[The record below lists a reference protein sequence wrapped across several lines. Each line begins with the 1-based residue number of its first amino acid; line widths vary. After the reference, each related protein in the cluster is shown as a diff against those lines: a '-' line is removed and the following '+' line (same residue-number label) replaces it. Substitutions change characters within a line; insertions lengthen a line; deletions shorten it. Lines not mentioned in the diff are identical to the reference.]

1 MSIGLWLVLL
11 LAVVQGLT
19 EFLPVSSS
27 GHLVLLES
35 LFGLRGDGGAGG
47 VLFEISVH
55 VGTLAAVLLVY
66 REKVWELVTGA
77 FRFLASGFGEARGE
91 AVYVGHMA
99 VASVPAAIVGFLLHD
114 EIGALFDSPRTT
126 SVMFVATALV
136 LAASRIGRQERKLTM
151 ATALLVGVAQAV
163 AILPGCSRSGWTIT
177 AGLLLGLGFGRAAEF
192 SFLISIP
199 AILGA
204 LALEIWKNPIT
215 ASRGEIVPLL
225 IGALAAFIA
234 GWFALRLLLRILR
247 AGSLHRF
254 SYYLAALGAAAFV
267 FFTLRG

>member
-1 MSIGLWLVLL
+1 MIMEIWLILL

-35 LFGLRGDGGAGG
+35 LFGVRGAGG
-47 VLFEISVH
+47 HSGILFEISVH

-66 REKVWELVTGA
+66 RRKVAGLLAGVV
-77 FRFLASGFGEARGE
+77 RFFSSRFGDGRDDARYIGYMAIASI
-91 AVYVGHMA
+91 
-99 VASVPAAIVGFLLHD
+99 PAAIVGFFLHD
-114 EIGALFDSPRTT
+114 VIGVLFDSPRVTAI
-126 SVMFVATALV
+126 MFVATALV
-136 LAASRIGRQERKLTM
+136 LAASRLGMPERGLT
-151 ATALLVGVAQAV
+151 ATTALLVGIAQAV

-204 LALEIWKNPIT
+204 LVLEISRNPVT
-215 ASRGEIVPLL
+215 AARNEIVPLV
-225 IGALAAFIA
+225 IGGFAAFLA
-234 GWFALRLLLRILR
+234 GWLALRLLLRILR

-254 SYYLAALGAAAFV
+254 SYYLAALGTAAFV
-267 FFTLRG
+267 FFSLRG

>member
-1 MSIGLWLVLL
+1 MIVDYWLILL

-27 GHLVLLES
+27 GHLVLFES
-35 LFGLRGDGGAGG
+35 LFDVRGVGGEGG
-47 VLFEISVH
+47 MLFEISVH

-66 REKVWELVTGA
+66 RRKMGGLLSGVL
-77 FRFLASGFGEARGE
+77 RFFSSRFGDGIDDVRYIG
-91 AVYVGHMA
+91 YMA
-99 VASVPAAIVGFLLHD
+99 VASVPAAVVGLLFHD
-114 EIGALFDSPRTT
+114 EVGILFDSPRVTAFLLI
-126 SVMFVATALV
+126 VTALA
-136 LAASRIGRQERKLTM
+136 LTASRIRRPQKELTVT
-151 ATALLVGVAQAV
+151 TAFLIGVAQAV

-177 AGLLLGLGFGRAAEF
+177 TGLLLGLGFGRAAEF

-204 LALEIWKNPIT
+204 LVLEILKNPNA
-215 ASRGEIVPLL
+215 ASREEIMPLL
-225 IGALAAFIA
+225 IGGSVAFLA

-254 SYYLAALGAAAFV
+254 SYYLAAIGIAAFLY
-267 FFTLRG
+267 FTMTG

>member
-1 MSIGLWLVLL
+1 
-11 LAVVQGLT
+11 
-19 EFLPVSSS
+19 
-27 GHLVLLES
+27 
-35 LFGLRGDGGAGG
+35 
-47 VLFEISVH
+47 
-55 VGTLAAVLLVY
+55 
-66 REKVWELVTGA
+66 
-77 FRFLASGFGEARGE
+77 
-91 AVYVGHMA
+91 
-99 VASVPAAIVGFLLHD
+99 
-114 EIGALFDSPRTT
+114 
-126 SVMFVATALV
+126 
-136 LAASRIGRQERKLTM
+136 M

>member
-1 MSIGLWLVLL
+1 MNIGFWVVLL

-27 GHLVLLES
+27 GHLVLIES
-35 LFGLRGDGGAGG
+35 LFGMRGEGGEAS

-66 REKVWELVTGA
+66 REKVWGLVTGA
-77 FRFLASGFGEARGE
+77 CRFISSGFGEARDE
-91 AVYVGHMA
+91 AGYIGYMA
-99 VASVPAAIVGFLLHD
+99 VASVPAAIVGFILHD
-114 EIGALFDSPRTT
+114 EIGAIFDSPRTT

-136 LAASRIGRQERKLTM
+136 LAASRIGRPERKLTTT
-151 ATALLVGVAQAV
+151 TALLIGVAQAV

-204 LALEIWKNPIT
+204 LALEIWRNPVAVTSDAI
-215 ASRGEIVPLL
+215 APLF
-225 IGALAAFIA
+225 IGGLAAFLA

-247 AGSLHRF
+247 AGSMHRF
-254 SYYLAALGAAAFV
+254 SYYLVALGAAAFV
-267 FFTLRG
+267 FFTLKG

>member
-1 MSIGLWLVLL
+1 MIIDYWMILL

-27 GHLVLLES
+27 GHLVLFES
-35 LFGLRGDGGAGG
+35 LFGVRGIGGEEGM
-47 VLFEISVH
+47 LFEVSVH
-55 VGTLAAVLLVY
+55 VGTLAAILLVY
-66 REKVWELVTGA
+66 REKLCALLSGVA
-77 FRFLASGFGEARGE
+77 RFFSSRFLDGRDDVRYIGYMAGASLPAG
-91 AVYVGHMA
+91 VVGL
-99 VASVPAAIVGFLLHD
+99 LLHD
-114 EIGALFDSPRTT
+114 EVEVLFDSPRITALLL
-126 SVMFVATALV
+126 MATALV
-136 LAASRIGRQERKLTM
+136 LVASRIRRTRRELTVT
-151 ATALLVGVAQAV
+151 TAFLVGVAQAV

-204 LALEIWKNPIT
+204 LVLEILKNPVA
-215 ASRGEIVPLL
+215 ASREEIMPLL
-225 IGALAAFIA
+225 IGGVVAFLA

-254 SYYLAALGAAAFV
+254 SYYLAAIGIVAFLY
-267 FFTLRG
+267 FTLAG

>member
-1 MSIGLWLVLL
+1 MINDLWLVIL

-19 EFLPVSSS
+19 EFLPISSS

-35 LFGLRGDGGAGG
+35 LFGVRGGGGHDG

-66 REKVWELVTGA
+66 RRKIGLLVSGA
-77 FRFLASGFGEARGE
+77 FRFLSSGFSDAKGEVQYIG
-91 AVYVGHMA
+91 YMA
-99 VASVPAAIVGFLLHD
+99 VASIPAAVVGLFFRD
-114 EIGALFDSPRTT
+114 SIEALFDSPRVTAL
-126 SVMFVATALV
+126 MFVATALV
-136 LAASRIGRQERKLTM
+136 LAVSRWKRPEREFTITTAFLIG
-151 ATALLVGVAQAV
+151 AAQAI

-177 AGLLLGLGFGRAAEF
+177 AGLILGIGFGRAAEF

-204 LALEIWKNPIT
+204 LILEIWRNPN
-215 ASRGEIVPLL
+215 AAAQNEVMPLF
-225 IGALAAFIA
+225 IGAAVAFLA

-247 AGSLHRF
+247 TGSLHRF
-254 SYYLAALGAAAFV
+254 SYYLVTLGIGAFL

>member
-1 MSIGLWLVLL
+1 MDLWLILL

-35 LFGLRGDGGAGG
+35 LFGLRGGGGQGG

-66 REKVWELVTGA
+66 RRKVGGLLSGA
-77 FRFLASGFGEARGE
+77 FRFLSSGFRDAGDEAR
-91 AVYVGHMA
+91 YIKYMA
-99 VASVPAAIVGFLLHD
+99 VAGVPAAVVGLLFHD
-114 EIGALFDSPRTT
+114 SIEVLFDSPRLTAL
-126 SVMFVATALV
+126 MFVATALV
-136 LAASRIGRQERKLTM
+136 LAASRLRRPERDLTVT
-151 ATALLVGVAQAV
+151 TALLIGIAQAI

-177 AGLLLGLGFGRAAEF
+177 TGLLLGLGFGRAAEF

-204 LALEIWKNPIT
+204 LVLELWKYPI
-215 ASRGEIVPLL
+215 AAARNEVAPLV
-225 IGALAAFIA
+225 IGGVVAFLA

-247 AGSLHRF
+247 TGSLHRF
-254 SYYLAALGAAAFV
+254 SYYLAVLGIAAFI
-267 FFTLRG
+267 FFNLRG